1 MNPFQKL
8 LRLLEE
14 RGVEITDC
22 FEHGVDPNE
31 PIWLGWEHDGR
42 IYKVY
47 QYNVDEGTLVVG
59 GLTPEQA
66 LDATVGRF
74 RATTP
79 DADSDEDISK
89 LLDLV
94 FTPDKEDE

>member
-8 LRLLEE
+8 LRLLDE
-14 RGVEITDC
+14 RGVEVTDC
-22 FEHGVDPNE
+22 FEHGIDPSE
-31 PIWLGWEHDGR
+31 PMWLGWEHDGR
-42 IYKVY
+42 IYRVY
-47 QYNVDEGTLVVG
+47 QYDADEGTLVIG

-66 LDATVGRF
+66 LDATVGRIG
-74 RATTP
+74 ATEH

>member
-1 MNPFQKL
+1 MNPYQRL

-22 FEHGVDPNE
+22 FEHGIDLNE
-31 PIWLGWEHDGR
+31 PMWLGWEHNGR
-42 IYKVY
+42 IYRVY
-47 QYNVDEGTLVVG
+47 QYDIDDGTLVIG
-59 GLTPEQA
+59 GFTPEQA

-74 RATTP
+74 RATKP
-79 DADSDEDISK
+79 DDSSDEDISK

-94 FTPDKEDE
+94 FTLDEEDA